1 MGLKSVEIQGFK
13 SFKDKIKLNFDNPIT
28 AIVGPN
34 GSGKSNIS
42 DAILWVLGEQSAK
55 NLRGNKMQDVIFA
68 GTQKEKA
75 VNFAQVSITFEND
88 LWKDIDYQ
96 EITVTRRVFRTGES
110 EYYINK
116 NQVRLKDVKELF
128 LNTGIGKEG
137 YSVIGQGKIDEILS
151 SKSEDRRE
159 LFEEASGISKQKY
172 IKEQSVKKLEQTN
185 ENLLRIEDIL
195 VSQIGR
201 LKYLEKE
208 SSKAKKGMV
217 LEEQLKEMEIQ
228 KAILDIEKLSITLS
242 DVIDKKE
249 INDQSL
255 IEIKSKLVEYE
266 NKRNELLENI
276 NKIDIDVELK
286 ISNLNDIKSQKIKNE
301 SDIQLNDERLKNSK
315 SELERLTE
323 ENENS
328 SLEVKNLITKIDN
341 LRKTIEDSEKKIE
354 EINSNLETY
363 NIDDFENE
371 LNIKKQLSE
380 KKSEDLNRLQSIY
393 TQHIIEKS
401 SRDAIEKERL
411 KEISEIR
418 KHKEESELKLNRL
431 EEELRN
437 YETIISDFDKSLRD
451 LNNDKE
457 QIYSIINEKE
467 EYLLNLRDKL
477 SSLKEESITN
487 KNKYLFL
494 KNTIDNH
501 EGYNF
506 TVQNFFKKLNNKL
519 HEKVIGTLGDL
530 ISVDKKY
537 EKSVDAI
544 MSSAFQ
550 NIIVRNENDGKEL
563 INFLKINKIGRLTF
577 LPLNKIK
584 PRNLNYVNDN
594 LVLGHLNQFIKSDEK
609 YRDIIDYFAQKTLV
623 TENMDDAISVSSR
636 YKNFRIVTLDGDIIN
651 SWGSMVGG
659 YKKPSNYSILSTKN
673 SLNTAKSIYEN
684 CVNEY
689 NTLKKSYDENIDI
702 IDKNKCDLEI
712 IVDKIGKLRNEIDDS
727 NSNIKDKQFEIKYL
741 KSNINDYNLKLD
753 TNTSQTEVDDLQETD
768 LKNQINELECDLKT
782 INVEIEKLQEKY
794 NSDKM
799 NIISLKS
806 EYSSNKR
813 DLNIFNNQLNDA
825 IIRKDYLEDNI
836 KSNSIKID
844 EINKNI
850 SQYTINRNDIESK
863 TVDYDDVI
871 SKLNSEILDM
881 KSSLNDFKAS
891 LSSIE
896 QSIYDSNASVQKTEI
911 NNNSLIEK
919 ALNTTEKLNNIKIDI
934 NELYDINIDTI
945 DSNPD
950 IKISQK
956 EINKI
961 TNDLRNI
968 GSFSVDSIQE
978 YESVKREFDF
988 MTKNKNDLIES
999 REDIMSA
1006 INKLNRE
1013 MKEVFTKKFEEINTK
1028 FVAIFKQLFNGG
1040 YASLKLTEDD
1050 VLNSGIEIT
1059 AQPPGKKLQSLN
1071 LLSGGERSL
1080 TAVALLFAIFETRPS
1095 SFCILDEIDAALDE
1109 INIKRYKE
1117 YLIKFKEKTQFI
1129 IITHRKSTMEIANIL
1144 YGISME
1150 KDGIS
1155 KMIKLDVDRR
1165 EIC

>member
-195 VSQIGR
+195 VSQIDR

-418 KHKEESELKLNRL
+418 KHKEESVLKLNRL

-437 YETIISDFDKSLRD
+437 YETIISDYNKSLNN

-457 QIYSIINEKE
+457 QISSIINEKE

-506 TVQNFFKKLNNKL
+506 TVQNFFKKINSKL
-519 HEKVIGTLGDL
+519 HETVIGTLGDL

-563 INFLKINKIGRLTF
+563 INFLKVNRIGRLTF

-659 YKKPSNYSILSTKN
+659 YKKTSNYSILSTKN

-727 NSNIKDKQFEIKYL
+727 NSNIKNKQFEIKYL
-741 KSNINDYNLKLD
+741 KSNINDFNLKLD

-799 NIISLKS
+799 NMISLKS

-1013 MKEVFTKKFEEINTK
+1013 MKEVFTNKFEEINTK

>member
-195 VSQIGR
+195 VSQIDR

-286 ISNLNDIKSQKIKNE
+286 ISSLNDIKSQKIKNE

-341 LRKTIEDSEKKIE
+341 VRKTIEDSEKKIE

-659 YKKPSNYSILSTKN
+659 YKKTSNYSILSTKN

-741 KSNINDYNLKLD
+741 KSNINDFNLKLD

-799 NIISLKS
+799 NMISLKS

>member
-195 VSQIGR
+195 VSQIDR

-418 KHKEESELKLNRL
+418 KHKEESVLKLNRL

-437 YETIISDFDKSLRD
+437 YETIISDYNKSLNN

-457 QIYSIINEKE
+457 QISSIINEKE

-506 TVQNFFKKLNNKL
+506 TVQNFFKKINSKL
-519 HEKVIGTLGDL
+519 HETVIGTLGDL

-563 INFLKINKIGRLTF
+563 INFLKVNRIGRLTF

-659 YKKPSNYSILSTKN
+659 YKKTSNYSILSTKN

-741 KSNINDYNLKLD
+741 KSNINDFNLKLD

-799 NIISLKS
+799 NMISLKS

-1013 MKEVFTKKFEEINTK
+1013 MKEVFTNKFEEINTK

>member
-195 VSQIGR
+195 VSQIDR

-255 IEIKSKLVEYE
+255 IEIKSKLVEYA

-437 YETIISDFDKSLRD
+437 YETIIRDYDKSLD
-451 LNNDKE
+451 NLNNDKE
-457 QIYSIINEKE
+457 QISSIINEKE

-477 SSLKEESITN
+477 SSLKEESINN

-689 NTLKKSYDENIDI
+689 NTLKKSYDENFDI

-741 KSNINDYNLKLD
+741 KSNINDFNLKLD

-799 NIISLKS
+799 NMISLKS

-1080 TAVALLFAIFETRPS
+1080 TAVALIFAIFETRPS

>member
-768 LKNQINELECDLKT
+768 LKNQINELKCDLKT

>member
-195 VSQIGR
+195 VSQIDR

-457 QIYSIINEKE
+457 RISSIIKEKE
-467 EYLLNLRDKL
+467 KYLLNLRDKL

-506 TVQNFFKKLNNKL
+506 TVQNFFKKINSKL

-563 INFLKINKIGRLTF
+563 INFLKVNKIGRLTF

-623 TENMDDAISVSSR
+623 TENMDDAISVGSR

-741 KSNINDYNLKLD
+741 KSNINDFNLKLD

-782 INVEIEKLQEKY
+782 INVETEKLQEKY

-799 NIISLKS
+799 NMISLKS

>member
-195 VSQIGR
+195 VSQIDR

-393 TQHIIEKS
+393 TQYIIEKS

-437 YETIISDFDKSLRD
+437 YETIIRDYDKSLD
-451 LNNDKE
+451 NLNNDKE
-457 QIYSIINEKE
+457 QISSIINEKE

-712 IVDKIGKLRNEIDDS
+712 ILDKIGKLRNEIDDS

-741 KSNINDYNLKLD
+741 KSNINDFNLKLD
-753 TNTSQTEVDDLQETD
+753 TNISQTEVDDLQETD

-799 NIISLKS
+799 NMISLKS

>member
-741 KSNINDYNLKLD
+741 KSNINDFNLKLD

-799 NIISLKS
+799 NMISLKS

>member
-68 GTQKEKA
+68 GTLKEKA

-195 VSQIGR
+195 VSQIDR

-437 YETIISDFDKSLRD
+437 YETIIRDYDKSLD
-451 LNNDKE
+451 NLNNDKE
-457 QIYSIINEKE
+457 QISSIINEKE

-477 SSLKEESITN
+477 SSLKEKSITN

-530 ISVDKKY
+530 ICVDKKY

-563 INFLKINKIGRLTF
+563 INFLKVNKIGRLTF

-673 SLNTAKSIYEN
+673 SLNTAESIYEN

-741 KSNINDYNLKLD
+741 KSNINDFNLKLD
-753 TNTSQTEVDDLQETD
+753 TNTSQTKVDDLQETD
-768 LKNQINELECDLKT
+768 LKNQINELECDLRT

-799 NIISLKS
+799 NMISLKS

>member
-195 VSQIGR
+195 VSQIDR

-477 SSLKEESITN
+477 SSLKEEFITN

-741 KSNINDYNLKLD
+741 KSNINDFNLKLD

-799 NIISLKS
+799 NMISLKS

>member
-195 VSQIGR
+195 VSQIDR

-393 TQHIIEKS
+393 TQYIIEKS

-437 YETIISDFDKSLRD
+437 YETIIRDYDKSLD
-451 LNNDKE
+451 NLNNDKE
-457 QIYSIINEKE
+457 QISSIINEKE

-741 KSNINDYNLKLD
+741 KSNINDFNLKLD

-799 NIISLKS
+799 NMISLKS

-999 REDIMSA
+999 REDIMSL

>member
-768 LKNQINELECDLKT
+768 LKNQINELECYLKT

>member
-195 VSQIGR
+195 VSQIDR

-393 TQHIIEKS
+393 TQYIIEKS

-437 YETIISDFDKSLRD
+437 YETIIRDYDKSLD
-451 LNNDKE
+451 NLNNDKE
-457 QIYSIINEKE
+457 QISSIINEKE

-753 TNTSQTEVDDLQETD
+753 TNISQTEVDDLQETD

-799 NIISLKS
+799 NMISLKS